1 MRDGRELQDRPAR
14 LLSRSG
20 ASFPVRYNLVPLHD
34 QDKVVG
40 GVLTVRLPEG
50 AAQKTP

>member
-1 MRDGRELQDRPAR
+1 MSDGRELQDHPAR

-20 ASFPVRYNLVPLHD
+20 ASFPVRFSLVPLHD

-40 GVLTVRLPEG
+40 GVLTVRLQEG
-50 AAQKTP
+50 AAQKSP